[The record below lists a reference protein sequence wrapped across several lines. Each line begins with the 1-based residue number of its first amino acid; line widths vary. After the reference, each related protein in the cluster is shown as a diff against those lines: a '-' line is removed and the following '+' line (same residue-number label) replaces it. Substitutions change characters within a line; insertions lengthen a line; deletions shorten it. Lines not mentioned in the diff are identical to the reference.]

1 MHTSSKLLRNLSCWC
16 RHITLANIFD
26 KRLSVKKFSSYNLKN
41 MESPL
46 FCEGNIQIYGKCVKE
61 YEPVKDAFIQ
71 NFVSGQELNASICVY
86 VKEKCVIDLY
96 GTSNNDSSYNSKS
109 LQVMDLSEI
118 S

>member
-1 MHTSSKLLRNLSCWC
+1 
-16 RHITLANIFD
+16 
-26 KRLSVKKFSSYNLKN
+26 

-46 FCEGNIQIYGKCVKE
+46 FCEGNIQIYGKCEQE

-96 GTSNNDSSYNSKS
+96 GTSNKDSSYNSKS
-109 LQVMDLSEI
+109 LQVIAHSELPWQI
-118 S
+118 ETKMVGYEYVNEYTYTFHSIF

>member
-1 MHTSSKLLRNLSCWC
+1 
-16 RHITLANIFD
+16 
-26 KRLSVKKFSSYNLKN
+26 

-46 FCEGNIQIYGKCVKE
+46 FCEGNIQIYGKCEKE

-96 GTSNNDSSYNSKS
+96 GTSNNDSSYNSES
-109 LQVMDLSEI
+109 LQVIHFSESSWWI
-118 S
+118 QIEIPTSNVYVNDCTLTFHFIF